1 MAKCEKCWDWG
12 VVPVY
17 KKYFCDRCYGEQ
29 KDCTKCAGIGYI
41 LRKSGEGKECECKGE
56 DK

>member
-41 LRKSGEGKECECKGE
+41 LCKSGEGKECECKGE